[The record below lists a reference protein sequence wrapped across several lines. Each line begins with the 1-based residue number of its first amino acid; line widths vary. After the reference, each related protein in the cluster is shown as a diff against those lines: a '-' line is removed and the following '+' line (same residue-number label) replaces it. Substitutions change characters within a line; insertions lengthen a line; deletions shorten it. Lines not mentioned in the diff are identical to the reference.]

1 MTPKHIVLRLAFLL
15 VVWFAVS
22 ANGALVFAQPGSTG
36 GTVGKTNKSVSEGED
51 AAASPAQRST
61 NRPHSEGNERKSK
74 SERKRITRNS
84 EGSRPT
90 RSPAAALQV
99 PLSPGDHGNKPPTT
113 GCSGQIAGDA
123 RAVSLPCN

>member
-1 MTPKHIVLRLAFLL
+1 MTQKRAVLRLAFLL

-36 GTVGKTNKSVSEGED
+36 GTVGKTNKSVSEGEN
-51 AAASPAQRST
+51 AGSPAQRST
-61 NRPHSEGNERKSK
+61 NRPHSEGHEGKSK
-74 SERKRITRNS
+74 SERRRITRNS

-90 RSPAAALQV
+90 RSPAAAAQV
-99 PLSPGDHGNKPPTT
+99 PLSPGDHGNKTPST
-113 GCSGQIAGDA
+113 GCSGQIGGDA

>member
-1 MTPKHIVLRLAFLL
+1 MSPKIAVLRLAFLL

-36 GTVGKTNKSVSEGED
+36 GTVGKTNKSVSEGEN
-51 AAASPAQRST
+51 AASPAQRST
-61 NRPHSEGNERKSK
+61 NRPHSEGHETKSK
-74 SERKRITRNS
+74 SERKRITRDS

-90 RSPAAALQV
+90 RSPAAASQV
-99 PLSPGDHGNKPPTT
+99 PLSQGDHGNKPPST
-113 GCSGQIAGDA
+113 GCPGQIGGDA